1 MPFNYL
7 VAVFNS
13 WKPLVEFVLTWTS
26 GTVLLNPYEA
36 RYDWVQM
43 WRASCYGTGPKTRDV
58 VFYMVTHIMNGFTTR
73 TLLLLI
79 YCNVLHG
86 TYLFE
91 SIKINDLRACG

>member
-26 GTVLLNPYEA
+26 GTVLLNPYEG
-36 RYDWVQM
+36 RYDCVQM
-43 WRASCYGTGPKTRDV
+43 WRSSCYGTEPKTRDV